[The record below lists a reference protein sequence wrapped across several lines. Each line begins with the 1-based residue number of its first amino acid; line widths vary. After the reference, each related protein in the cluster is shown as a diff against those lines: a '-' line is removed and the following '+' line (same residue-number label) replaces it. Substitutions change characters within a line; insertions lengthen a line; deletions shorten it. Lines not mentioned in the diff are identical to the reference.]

1 VNGCMII
8 DMSFVVPNRLQC
20 FRLRTCCDERPIRSA
35 KQLVQRPVFSL
46 ALLRTVMGGLANV
59 ASLVRCSAANS
70 TRSRRRRHVGQG
82 NLVVPAEYGTTDPL
96 ILLVWLDRVS
106 KWKEKAS

>member
-20 FRLRTCCDERPIRSA
+20 FRLRTCCDERPIRFA

-70 TRSRRRRHVGQG
+70 TRSRRHRHVGQG
-82 NLVVPAEYGTTDPL
+82 KLVVPAEYGTTDPL
-96 ILLVWLDRVS
+96 MMLVWLDRVP